1 MGRAKRLS
9 TAKLVNPSSR
19 AGHEASKAGAVS
31 CPQIRP
37 GPCHVVELLPAAARR
52 RRRAGA
58 RRGGG
63 GGQGR
68 ARGDRH
74 VAEGRARPGACA
86 RSEEHTSELQSL
98 MRISYA
104 VFCLKKKNNKKRIWK
119 T

>member
-1 MGRAKRLS
+1 MAAVGQWDKAGGSPPRAVQKNAGPAPAFFFNRTRRMGRAKRLS

-63 GGQGR
+63 GGQGQI
-68 ARGDRH
+68 
-74 VAEGRARPGACA
+74 GRA
-86 RSEEHTSELQSL
+86 H
-98 MRISYA
+98 
-104 VFCLKKKNNKKRIWK
+104 V
-119 T
+119 

>member
-1 MGRAKRLS
+1 MAAVGRLDKAGGS
-9 TAKLVNPSSR
+9 PPR
-19 AGHEASKAGAVS
+19 AVQKNAGPAPAFFLAASYVRGSGHEASKAGAVS

-68 ARGDRH
+68 ARGDRDRKSTRLNSSH
-74 VAEGRARPGACA
+74 
-86 RSEEHTSELQSL
+86 
-98 MRISYA
+98 
-104 VFCLKKKNNKKRIWK
+104 
-119 T
+119 